1 MTTMIYS
8 LQQFTDITFNG
19 FDIQLPEDTLQLI
32 TELAQQVGSPTYIR
46 TPTFEKKEQPVKRED
61 ESSFLSFRKKKRGK
75 NLEIVNDEDWES
87 LRSFQATKIEQKVG
101 IDGQID
107 AIRSCLN
114 KMSDKNYQDQCDK
127 ILEILK
133 ELVENNTSQE
143 EMTRVGNAIFEIAS
157 NNRFYSKIYAELYT
171 TLIEK
176 YEMMTTI
183 FNDNLNSFLELF
195 VTIESADPEV
205 DYDRFCKINVN
216 NEKRKALSA
225 FFVNLLSKKV
235 ISNEKIME
243 ITVNLMRNVIHFI
256 SQDNKKNEVVEI
268 TENIAILYNKEL
280 FEKCNEKID
289 GLTIHETIEK
299 LANSKVK
306 MFPSLSNKAI
316 FKYMDMI
323 EM

>member
-225 FFVNLLSKKV
+225 FFVNLVTKKV

>member
-61 ESSFLSFRKKKRGK
+61 DSSFSSFRKKKRGK

-176 YEMMTTI
+176 YEMMNTI
-183 FNDNLNSFLELF
+183 FNENLNSFLELF

-205 DYDRFCKINVN
+205 DYDRFCKININ

-225 FFVNLLSKKV
+225 FFVNLVTKKV

-243 ITVNLMRNVIHFI
+243 ITVNLMRNVIDFI